1 MSCPSY
7 VLARFLAAAGHIA
20 LQQVIHLE
28 TSVLGEIKRRERLKE
43 DSKGERKK
51 RNSTT
56 TSVSQTPR
64 NKVNELSKEVQA
76 KLQSRTKSLKTHCK
90 FCGLHKIMIHA
101 MSFQMRIFGRN

>member
-20 LQQVIHLE
+20 LKQVVHLE

-64 NKVNELSKEVQA
+64 NKVNELSKEV
-76 KLQSRTKSLKTHCK
+76 
-90 FCGLHKIMIHA
+90 
-101 MSFQMRIFGRN
+101 

>member
-1 MSCPSY
+1 MFCFLAASEETPAPVSCPSY

-64 NKVNELSKEVQA
+64 NKVNELSKEV
-76 KLQSRTKSLKTHCK
+76 
-90 FCGLHKIMIHA
+90 
-101 MSFQMRIFGRN
+101 